1 QVALAQFIFELMRIR
16 GEIAIRAEFNPG
28 VASFD
33 HLIQETVPWNLL
45 WVIGEPHTPGVRCG
59 ADAQAGVVASD
70 RGGFGA
76 GRYRSSHCF
85 SYRVW
90 IQSCVAWRSSERRL
104 AEQRALEGLLLEVF
118 FARGVGGLERGSFRN
133 WYVPPPGA
141 IRGID
146 ERVGVDVNKR
156 RLVGSL
162 GSSHGLFEVVDGI
175 FTRVNFNDV
184 EAVAAR
190 IHRQVNR

>member
-1 QVALAQFIFELMRIR
+1 
-16 GEIAIRAEFNPG
+16 
-28 VASFD
+28 
-33 HLIQETVPWNLL
+33 
-45 WVIGEPHTPGVRCG
+45 
-59 ADAQAGVVASD
+59 ASD

-90 IQSCVAWRSSERRL
+90 IHSCLAWRSSERRL
-104 AEQRALEGLLLEVF
+104 AAQRALEGLLLEVF
-118 FARGVGGLERGSFRN
+118 FARGVGGLERGSLRH
-133 WYVPPPGA
+133 WHVPPPGA

-146 ERVGVDVNKR
+146 ERVGAEVNTR

-162 GSSHGLFEVVDGI
+162 GSSHSVSEVVDGI
-175 FTRVNFNDV
+175 STKSYFNDV